1 MNYLITAL
9 LLTASPACAH
19 HVIEAE
25 QLTGSEICAALT
37 DELEHSVSQGLIT
50 MKEANKLIIRC
61 YVNYG

>member
-1 MNYLITAL
+1 MIKLALAL
-9 LLTASPACAH
+9 LLTTPPACAH
-19 HVIEAE
+19 HVVEAE